1 MNYIHTKETMLNR
14 DNRFDLD
21 LAEGQLGE
29 LHFLSLAS
37 ERCKIEVKTEI
48 DIWSRTGNIYI
59 EYESRGKASGL
70 SVTESNYWAINLYK
84 EDEGYSTIVLQTKK
98 LKKNLK
104 RLVKEGKINKGVK
117 GGDDMTSRGILFPLT
132 LLHEL
137 FK

>member
-1 MNYIHTKETMLNR
+1 MSAGFIAK
-14 DNRFDLD
+14 
-21 LAEGQLGE
+21 A
-29 LHFLSLAS
+29 
-37 ERCKIEVKTEI
+37 I
-48 DIWSRTGNIYI
+48 IYI

-70 SVTESNYWAINLYK
+70 AVTKAECWAINLYTEEK
-84 EDEGYSTIVLQTKK
+84 GYSTIILQTKK

-117 GGDDMTSRGILFPLT
+117 GGDDMTSRGILFPLR